1 MQALVPAVGAI
12 FESSVRLLADGRTP
26 AQRAESRLTML
37 VAGTET
43 PFERSLCEAGEFELI
58 ERERRVL
65 RATMSAALRAAVERS
80 LGRAV
85 ANFSGAHDPETGTE
99 TLSFLLNAEPGVA
112 PG

>member
-1 MQALVPAVGAI
+1 MQALVVAVGAI
-12 FESSVRLLADGRTP
+12 FEAAFGRAPTDVRLL
-26 AQRAESRLTML
+26 RAESTLTML

-43 PFERSLCEAGEFELI
+43 RFERSLCEAGEFELI

-65 RATMSAALRAAVERS
+65 RATMATALRAAVERS

-99 TLSFLLNAEPGVA
+99 TLSFQLNGEPGLA